1 MARKRKSAAGSA
13 SRSKQ
18 LLAVLRE
25 MGFAPRCAKCSFI
38 SALAE
43 GRNLCFI
50 CRSYEYG
57 FFEKANMKAEG
68 LR

>member
-1 MARKRKSAAGSA
+1 
-13 SRSKQ
+13 
-18 LLAVLRE
+18 VLRE